1 MKNLTKR
8 ETILI
13 VVLINLLLYYVLF
26 NLIGEKIEAKNVEK
40 KLSYEELLAQKE
52 ILKITEL
59 KSDVDIAKL
68 KSIKEENDNM
78 KDKIFSI
85 TNTENIHNFIYK
97 LTQKNNLNIS
107 YINIV
112 DKKEENGDI
121 LLYKGEKIEDKMY
134 IVELSVEGS
143 YENKIKFIKDI
154 ENLDKTIL
162 ITEFSGLDMK
172 KNTQSKLIINIYTM
186 KKLKTN
192 KEFEIN

>member
-78 KDKIFSI
+78 KGKIFST